1 MKTPFYSTLSSLAVL
16 TATAMFLSTAC
27 PALGEASNSPN
38 NPDKICKYKKKC
50 SSCGKEGCNQD
61 SNSEDETK
69 EIKVGHGK
77 SCPEHPTGV
86 EMAEDYE
93 LVNDGGG
100 GTRSARAV
108 TPPVIIRS
116 GFSADFINP
125 KNLNVYGQDAEI
137 VRDGNAN
144 IRQIKTDTG
153 FLDVV
158 STPETKT
165 VELRQ
170 YNPEDVGSSRVN
182 GVYPI
187 KVGKT
192 PLVTLRYVQEA
203 DDTIRVDTIDNT
215 SEFPSVKSERT
226 KQTVGPKPYTIT
238 QQKTYLKGE
247 GLSAVEYRRVSKTIT
262 GIPGGQPKEEK
273 YLLTTE
279 DMGTDGQWH
288 LTERK
293 TGRRAEY
300 KKEDG
305 LVTLYECDA
314 ANKDGTPVTPI
325 ATETSYTYYTDPM
338 KPESFGKIR
347 TLRRNDGYWEN
358 KYYDENANAGIEV
371 EKTESPWMNTAAH
384 EPGATPAGKIR
395 IREEVRCSTD
405 SGTESLTETVDGIA
419 IAKEWTEKSPVN
431 QQMVKEVRHQPNS
444 GGDKVTTTVRYR
456 RANDVPDHLTGKTVS
471 IRHADGSMELYSYAL
486 NGQDLTITQD
496 TGYGEGDSV
505 SHGTRI
511 VNIEDKDSGNLK
523 EEVRYA
529 LEGGQAYWLG
539 SKTGVNFDNKGVAL
553 KWVYDNNPE
562 DYTEQ
567 RKDCCHVTW
576 ERGRDGIATTYTYD
590 AAGRQTSATSR
601 GITYTTE
608 YKGLIATEWRQAA
621 GSEKRYLVSEIQ
633 TNLVGRMISE
643 KYPTVGGKTLISE
656 YSFDSK
662 TRTRTQT
669 SPYGTVVS
677 IVNTSNG
684 QILSETGITGLTNTY
699 SYTPTKQEGGGV
711 ILSVTDGNRR
721 RNLTLDLLGNTVI
734 DQFTPNIV
742 TKHIYD
748 AMGRTIKTVLPDG
761 ETKLYAYENETQIQG
776 IDVNGDGLLN
786 PSHDR
791 LTKNERI
798 FDPTWPEG
806 KGSWKTTTSK
816 AWQGSWKPVSIRW
829 NTENGTLERSKIPG
843 LEGYTLQENA
853 PIAQMGT
860 NYTNTVTLP
869 DGQIQETIYT
879 IQNDQIVSLERK
891 LKEVSGKITVTEKN
905 TVDVWGNVLSRTNT
919 RTGTAT
925 YTYDTGTGA
934 LLSQTIPNYGT
945 TSYLYGDL
953 GRLTTTI
960 FPDKKEQYALYN
972 NEGKVLRQWGSQQY
986 PVSYEYNAYGQKT
999 EMTTYR
1005 VPVSETATWPEGAE
1019 GDKTVWT
1026 YDNAN
1031 GTLLKKTYANGKEI
1045 VYTYTAG
1052 LKLKT
1057 ETNTR
1062 GNITTYSYD
1071 MAGELVNMHFDDK
1084 DITPEKRCTYDQIGR
1099 VVSITTEGV
1108 VTYQYN
1114 YNDRDQII
1122 KEQITIPTIN
1132 GNFERDLVRS
1142 YDNYGRAIGYQLQ
1155 QGNAIEQEITYS
1167 YTPAGQLAGV
1177 TADDKE
1183 FIYSYIPNA
1192 PQLVAQVTSPVHTV
1206 TNTYEANRDT
1216 LSSKTNRWK
1225 NKMDTPVISA
1235 YTYTMS
1241 SLGQRAS
1248 VSTEGEA
1255 FGANPADWV
1264 WGYDAL
1270 GQVASANEDRYGYD
1284 QIGNRR
1290 TSRKASDAE
1299 MIYQANMLNQY
1310 AQIGSSAPT
1319 YDADGNLL
1327 SGLTPTTS
1335 FPDRDTLLFAYNTET
1350 SLVSVSRNGKVL
1362 ETYSYDHHGRRIW
1375 KGDSI
1380 TLYDGYNAIAEYKS
1394 NTRTLKTTYAWG
1406 NDLSGI
1412 TQGAGGVGGL
1422 LSVTEHDRQLPLTS
1436 YPCYDGNGNITEYL
1450 TEENAGT
1457 LTAHYEYDAFG
1468 QVVSKT
1474 GNREYIYQFSTKPY
1488 NELTGFIYFNYRNYD
1503 SVMGRW
1509 LERDPI
1515 YENGGYNVY
1524 SYLNNSSLGKIDIL
1538 GLKDCKA
1545 PEVKDDAG
1553 RCCCK
1558 DKMQNIYKHAVLPM
1572 TKGHF
1577 VGHEFIECPGTNGEP
1592 PMVRGKYPKKNCNNI
1607 HGKGE
1612 IRDDQSLLDEYKN
1625 LNKLESK
1632 RYRACPETVDAV
1644 REEMERDQKRGEKGK
1659 LKYDVAADSCTHWT
1673 NDILTEAGFPHEV
1686 SPSIIR
1692 VPGSSVPAGTPPSTP
1707 DFPKNNDRDVKINI
1721 LTIRF

>member
-1 MKTPFYSTLSSLAVL
+1 MT
-16 TATAMFLSTAC
+16 
-27 PALGEASNSPN
+27 
-38 NPDKICKYKKKC
+38 
-50 SSCGKEGCNQD
+50 
-61 SNSEDETK
+61 
-69 EIKVGHGK
+69 
-77 SCPEHPTGV
+77 
-86 EMAEDYE
+86 
-93 LVNDGGG
+93 
-100 GTRSARAV
+100 
-108 TPPVIIRS
+108 
-116 GFSADFINP
+116 
-125 KNLNVYGQDAEI
+125 
-137 VRDGNAN
+137 DGN
-144 IRQIKTDTG
+144 R
-153 FLDVV
+153 
-158 STPETKT
+158 
-165 VELRQ
+165 
-170 YNPEDVGSSRVN
+170 SR
-182 GVYPI
+182 
-187 KVGKT
+187 
-192 PLVTLRYVQEA
+192 
-203 DDTIRVDTIDNT
+203 
-215 SEFPSVKSERT
+215 
-226 KQTVGPKPYTIT
+226 
-238 QQKTYLKGE
+238 
-247 GLSAVEYRRVSKTIT
+247 
-262 GIPGGQPKEEK
+262 
-273 YLLTTE
+273 
-279 DMGTDGQWH
+279 
-288 LTERK
+288 
-293 TGRRAEY
+293 
-300 KKEDG
+300 
-305 LVTLYECDA
+305 
-314 ANKDGTPVTPI
+314 
-325 ATETSYTYYTDPM
+325 TETTDLLNHTVA
-338 KPESFGKIR
+338 EQ
-347 TLRRNDGYWEN
+347 
-358 KYYDENANAGIEV
+358 
-371 EKTESPWMNTAAH
+371 
-384 EPGATPAGKIR
+384 
-395 IREEVRCSTD
+395 
-405 SGTESLTETVDGIA
+405 SGGNSLT
-419 IAKEWTEKSPVN
+419 
-431 QQMVKEVRHQPNS
+431 Q
-444 GGDKVTTTVRYR
+444 
-456 RANDVPDHLTGKTVS
+456 
-471 IRHADGSMELYSYAL
+471 
-486 NGQDLTITQD
+486 
-496 TGYGEGDSV
+496 
-505 SHGTRI
+505 
-511 VNIEDKDSGNLK
+511 
-523 EEVRYA
+523 
-529 LEGGQAYWLG
+529 
-539 SKTGVNFDNKGVAL
+539 
-553 KWVYDNNPE
+553 
-562 DYTEQ
+562 
-567 RKDCCHVTW
+567 
-576 ERGRDGIATTYTYD
+576 YTYD
-590 AAGRQTSATSR
+590 AAGR
-601 GITYTTE
+601 IT
-608 YKGLIATEWRQAA
+608 Q
-621 GSEKRYLVSEIQ
+621 
-633 TNLVGRMISE
+633 
-643 KYPTVGGKTLISE
+643 
-656 YSFDSK
+656 
-662 TRTRTQT
+662 
-669 SPYGTVVS
+669 
-677 IVNTSNG
+677 
-684 QILSETGITGLTNTY
+684 
-699 SYTPTKQEGGGV
+699 
-711 ILSVTDGNRR
+711 
-721 RNLTLDLLGNTVI
+721 
-734 DQFTPNIV
+734 
-742 TKHIYD
+742 
-748 AMGRTIKTVLPDG
+748 TVLPDG
-761 ETKLYAYENETQIQG
+761 EKQLHVYENEVRISG
-776 IDVNGDGLLN
+776 LDLNGDGVLTAAI
-786 PSHDR
+786 DR
-791 LTKNERI
+791 MEKRESV
-798 FDPTWPEG
+798 FDPTWPED
-806 KGSWKTTTSK
+806 KGSWKTVTSR
-816 AWQGSWKPVSIRW
+816 AWQGSWKPVSLTWI
-829 NTENGTLERSKIPG
+829 TEDGTKARSQTPG
-843 LEGYTLQENA
+843 TDGYAIQENPPVSA
-853 PIAQMGT
+853 QGNSHMIRATSPDGRVQETVYTIADGHVTSTASSWKDESEQVASTVGKTFDSWGNMLT
-860 NYTNTVTLP
+860 YTNA
-869 DGQIQETIYT
+869 
-879 IQNDQIVSLERK
+879 
-891 LKEVSGKITVTEKN
+891 
-905 TVDVWGNVLSRTNT
+905 
-919 RTGTAT
+919 RTGTTTYSYDEGTGVLLNQTTPDQSITSYQYDDYGRLMTTVLPDAT
-925 YTYDTGTGA
+925 EQHLDYDTE
-934 LLSQTIPNYGT
+934 
-945 TSYLYGDL
+945 
-953 GRLTTTI
+953 GRI
-960 FPDKKEQYALYN
+960 I
-972 NEGKVLRQWGSQQY
+972 RQWGSQQY
-986 PVSYEYNAYGQKT
+986 PVCYEYDAYGQKT
-999 EMTTYR
+999 GMTTYR
-1005 VPVSETATWPEGAE
+1005 VPVGDAATWPEGAE

-1052 LKLKT
+1052 LRLKT

-1099 VVSITTEGV
+1099 VFSITTEGV

-1192 PQLVAQVTSPVHTV
+1192 PQLVAQVPSPVHTV